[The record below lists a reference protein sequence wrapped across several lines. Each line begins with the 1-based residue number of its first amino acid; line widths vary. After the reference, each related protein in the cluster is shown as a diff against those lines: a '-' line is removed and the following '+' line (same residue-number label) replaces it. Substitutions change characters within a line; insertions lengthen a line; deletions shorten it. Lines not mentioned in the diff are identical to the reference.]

1 MLPMAKQINNKEG
14 RFTSEEIK
22 ILFDVETDIYLS
34 ETMKLIYCLRG
45 LKIGSKRRRRRRRRR
60 QQQPLTDNVQ
70 SVS

>member
-1 MLPMAKQINNKEG
+1 
-14 RFTSEEIK
+14 
-22 ILFDVETDIYLS
+22 
-34 ETMKLIYCLRG
+34 MKLIYFLRG